1 MPVPYSFGAATSAI
15 PLSQL
20 DANFNTPITLGN
32 TAIQLGNTVTTLNN
46 MTLANVTISSGNVT
60 ITNVTVTTANATTV
74 NTTTLIATTANV
86 TTGNVTNLISGNVS
100 LTGGSITG
108 TPISGSTG
116 SFTTLTTSSTVTLN
130 GGTANGVAYLNAS
143 KVLTSGSAL
152 TFDGTTLTNGGNIVA
167 LGGDFSGQGASGY
180 VQLRAGSSDTNT
192 MIIRGASAG
201 ARFEYVINGSEQ
213 MRLTST
219 GLGIGTSSPT
229 AKLVVYGGLDTTYN
243 ANIIVASTAS
253 TAKIAFEP
261 AGITSGIQGLND
273 GGLAFLCAGAN
284 TERMRLDSSGNL
296 GLGVTPSAWSSSQR
310 TLQIGNTASVYN
322 ASSGAFVGNN
332 LYNDSTPTSRYLT
345 TNFATAYGQSS
356 SGQHQWFTAPS
367 GTAGNAIT
375 FTQAMTLTSGG
386 NLLLG
391 GTTDNAKVNIQ
402 GGGSLGQFILYFN
415 GTSTNYYDADTQIFR
430 SANATERARID
441 SSGNLLVGTTS
452 TAAGQ
457 GGHTV
462 VLNGTATALNT
473 FHGNGTASSARYHA
487 FYYDAGEIGSISQNG
502 TTAVAYNTTSDYR
515 LKENVQPMTGALA
528 KVAQLKPCTYNWK
541 VDGSAGEG
549 FIAHELA
556 EVCHQ
561 AVTGEKDAVNKDGSI
576 KPQGIDTSFLVATLT
591 AAIQEL
597 KAEFDA
603 YKATHP

>member
-296 GLGVTPSAWSSSQR
+296 GLGVTPSAWSQGRAIEVFQQGYGVWNGDRSAYLMANAYFNSGFKYA
-310 TLQIGNTASVYN
+310 ISGNAASHYYQFQGAHVWSTA
-322 ASSGAFVGNN
+322 A
-332 LYNDSTPTSRYLT
+332 
-345 TNFATAYGQSS
+345 
-356 SGQHQWFTAPS
+356 S